1 MTIIEIVLNNIC
13 SDRFRYEEEWIKKI
27 TDEELIVEA
36 IKLNGKVLNELVSRG
51 IITNES
57 MDILL

>member
-1 MTIIEIVLNNIC
+1 MRKSEL
-13 SDRFRYEEEWIKKI
+13 KKI